1 MTNTNIGV
9 PKKFFFWIFLAYLAI
24 LPIAHTT
31 ALRNLLLLVLCS
43 IVFFHIVFPSRDQ
56 PALGLVVAWP
66 QIPWIWFAW
75 AVYLSLFPLL
85 AVQTEMAWSS
95 FWGQWIKSLLAWIV
109 GFFAVLL
116 LGRSGPSL
124 FVLAVASAIPV
135 ALHLLL
141 TLAVW
146 SGLLGNGVPMEVSVE
161 AIFGALANATS
172 FSQQTSWGWQS
183 FPWGF
188 RGLDPMHGN
197 LGYAACQAIALW
209 SVSFCIGWRAIDNRK
224 MLASAAGILLCFL
237 SILIASSRGAVFF
250 GLIVL
255 GLTAAIFLTVSK
267 LENQTDARQMMARQ
281 KIKAGLM
288 LVLAITALAVT
299 AHQVVNVDSRWS
311 TMFDKVRLGFLLD
324 KPIEFLCDGVSPRID
339 AEIREKFAARGNE
352 YAETLIAGLK
362 GQDGGRILLMRAG
375 FEMLL
380 ENPQGLDGS
389 RYSYTK
395 LIEDKCGHT
404 PALQFAHAHQGW
416 IDTSL
421 SLGWGGAVI
430 FAVLLLYLMNTGW
443 QNLADASVRPW
454 AFALFVVTAFW
465 FLRGFA
471 DSVYREHYLQ
481 MQGILM
487 AYLFL
492 RMKLTPASRP
502 LESSAWFK

>member
-1 MTNTNIGV
+1 MTTTNIGV
-9 PKKFFFWIFLAYLAI
+9 PKKFFFWIFLVYLAV
-24 LPIAHTT
+24 LPIAHTI
-31 ALRNLLLLVLCS
+31 ALRNLLLLVLFG
-43 IVFFHIVFPSRDQ
+43 IVFFHVVFSRDQ
-56 PALGLVVAWP
+56 LTFGLAVVGP
-66 QIPWIWFAW
+66 QIPWIWLAW
-75 AVYLSLFPLL
+75 AVYLCLFPLF
-85 AVQTEMAWSS
+85 AVQTEMAWNS
-95 FWGQWIKSLLAWIV
+95 FWGQWINSLLAWIV

-124 FVLAVASAIPV
+124 FVLAAASAIPV

-146 SGLLGNGVPMEVSVE
+146 SGLLGNGVPMEVSAE
-161 AIFGALANATS
+161 AIFGSLGNATI
-172 FSQQTSWGWQS
+172 FSKQTSWSLQS

-209 SVSFCIGWRAIDNRK
+209 SVSFCVGWRAIDYRK
-224 MLASAAGILLCFL
+224 MLASAAGIFLCFL

-267 LENQTDARQMMARQ
+267 FENQNDARQMMGVQ
-281 KIKAGLM
+281 KIKAGL
-288 LVLAITALAVT
+288 LLILAVSALGVT
-299 AHQVVNVDSRWS
+299 AHQIVKVDSRWS
-311 TMFDKVRLGFLLD
+311 TMFDKVRLGFLVD
-324 KPIEFLCDGVSPRID
+324 KPIEFLCDGVSPRMD
-339 AEIREKFAARGNE
+339 AEIREKFAARGDE
-352 YAETLIAGLK
+352 YAETLIAGLME
-362 GQDGGRILLMRAG
+362 QDGGRILLMRAG

-389 RYSYTK
+389 RHSYTK

-430 FAVLLLYLMNTGW
+430 FAGLLFYLMNAGW
-443 QNLADASVRPW
+443 HNLANATVRSW

-465 FLRGFA
+465 FVRGFA

-487 AYLFL
+487 AYLFF
-492 RMKLTPASRP
+492 RMKMMKTTSRQF
-502 LESSAWFK
+502 ESSAWFK